1 MVFLQSLDV
10 VLPQN
15 GCGTISKCM
24 QLGYGKDVC
33 MVRFPC
39 LLAVFTACVF
49 DVIYQTLAQV
59 FDDVSKHREQKV
71 GK

>member
-1 MVFLQSLDV
+1 MIARLDAVFLLSLDA

-24 QLGYGKDVC
+24 QLGYGKDIC

-39 LLAVFTACVF
+39 ILAVSIAHVF
-49 DVIYQTLAQV
+49 DVIYQTL
-59 FDDVSKHREQKV
+59 E
-71 GK
+71 